1 MPSKG
6 KKTAARQ
13 ASLRDKKKRG
23 SSKGTSHQFQAA
35 PTTRH
40 LDDDN
45 GTPVV
50 AATSSASSTS
60 DTPQATRTPRLTRRA
75 RQAAVEE
82 VGTYQHMGSEIRHI
96 GVVASG
102 IFVIIIALSFV
113 LG

>member
-13 ASLRDKKKRG
+13 ASLRDNKKRG
-23 SSKGTSHQFQAA
+23 KGASHQFQVA
-35 PTTRH
+35 PTTRK
-40 LDDDN
+40 LDEKD

-50 AATSSASSTS
+50 TTASSASSTS
-60 DTPQATRTPRLTRRA
+60 YTPQTERTPRLTRRA

-82 VGTYQHMGSEIRHI
+82 VGTYQHMGSEIRQI
-96 GVVASG
+96 GVIASG

>member
-13 ASLRDKKKRG
+13 ASLRDNKKRG
-23 SSKGTSHQFQAA
+23 KGTSHQFQAA
-35 PTTRH
+35 PATRQ
-40 LDDDN
+40 LDEED

-50 AATSSASSTS
+50 ASTSSASSTS
-60 DTPQATRTPRLTRRA
+60 DTPQAKRTPRLSRRA

-82 VGTYQHMGSEIRHI
+82 VGTYQHMGAEIRHI
-96 GVVASG
+96 GIVASG
-102 IFVIIIALSFV
+102 IFVIIIGLSFV

>member
-23 SSKGTSHQFQAA
+23 KGASHQFQVA
-35 PTTRH
+35 PTTRK
-40 LDDDN
+40 LDEEDS
-45 GTPVV
+45 TPV
-50 AATSSASSTS
+50 AATASSASSTS
-60 DTPQATRTPRLTRRA
+60 DTPQTKRTPRLTRRE
-75 RQAAVEE
+75 RQTAEEE
-82 VGTYQHMGSEIRHI
+82 VGTYLHMGSEIRHI
-96 GVVASG
+96 GVIASG

>member
-13 ASLRDKKKRG
+13 ASLRDRKKRG
-23 SSKGTSHQFQAA
+23 TGASHQFQAA
-35 PTTRH
+35 PTTRQ
-40 LDDDN
+40 LDDED

-60 DTPQATRTPRLTRRA
+60 DTPQAKKPPRLSRRA

-82 VGTYQHMGSEIRHI
+82 VGSYQHMGSEIRHI
-96 GVVASG
+96 GVIASG
-102 IFVIIIALSFV
+102 IFAIIIGLSFV

>member
-23 SSKGTSHQFQAA
+23 SSKGSSQQFQAA
-35 PTTRH
+35 PTTRQV
-40 LDDDN
+40 DDED
-45 GTPVV
+45 GTPLV
-50 AATSSASSTS
+50 AASASSTS
-60 DTPQATRTPRLTRRA
+60 DTPQAKRTPRLSRRA

-82 VGTYQHMGSEIRHI
+82 VGTYQHMGSELRHI